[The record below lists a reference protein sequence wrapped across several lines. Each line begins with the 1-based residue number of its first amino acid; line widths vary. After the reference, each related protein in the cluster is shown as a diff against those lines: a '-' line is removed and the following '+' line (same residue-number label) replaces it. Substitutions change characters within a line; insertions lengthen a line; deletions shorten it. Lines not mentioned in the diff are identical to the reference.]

1 MSVDDLTAVADELV
15 AAAVQQGLR
24 HVPVEANGLEVSQ
37 IRLDTTQTPIHAFVD
52 LAASHGGGLVYV
64 EVEPQPATWARVLE
78 SEPDHPHAGQVGR
91 VRAAFLAGG
100 AAHVWEQRAAWFD
113 EEFEDWLVDALEDED
128 AQAEDLGGYPAEES
142 IQELAEYLLTQ
153 AEFRATR
160 RDHWSIGRRLVPA
173 GTEPLLASQAVSEA
187 GRLAAQRG
195 AAAHEQLRSS
205 YPELAR
211 TLAASPQWVAA
222 ASAAG
227 LRRVTEEFLTQ
238 AGDGYPPSATDRDEL
253 YGQARRAAEAAR
265 RAPQLF

>member
-1 MSVDDLTAVADELV
+1 MSVDDLAAVAEELV
-15 AAAVQQGLR
+15 AAAALRHVR
-24 HVPVEANGLEVSQ
+24 HVPVASNGLEVGQ
-37 IRLDTTQTPIHAFVD
+37 IRLDATLTSIQSFAD
-52 LAASHGGGLVYV
+52 LAAAHGGGLLYV
-64 EVEPQPATWARVLE
+64 EVEPPTATWARVLE

-113 EEFEDWLVDALEDED
+113 EEFEDGLVDLLEDED
-128 AQAEDLGGYPAEES
+128 PDADGPDVYPAAEN
-142 IQELAEYLLTQ
+142 IRELAEYLLTH
-153 AEFRATR
+153 AEFRASR
-160 RDHWSIGRRLVPA
+160 RDRWGIGRRLVPA
-173 GTEPLLASQAVSEA
+173 GTEPLLTSQAVSEA
-187 GRLAAQRG
+187 ERLAVQRG

-211 TLAASPQWVAA
+211 ALVTSPPWAAA

-227 LRRVTEEFLTQ
+227 RRRVTEEFLTQ

-253 YGQARRAAEAAR
+253 YGQARRVDEAAR